1 MPWAASVPTS
11 KPDRP
16 LENLSGNEIIRTIRH
31 RGRPGVRQGS
41 VMNPMKIVGI
51 VLIVAGA
58 AALAYGGF
66 SYTKE
71 THNAEIG
78 PLKVS
83 VKEKEQ
89 VDVPASVRNGATG
102 LGVVLVLIP

>member
-1 MPWAASVPTS
+1 MGPAMRLYVPYDIGAVPAFD
-11 KPDRP
+11 K
-16 LENLSGNEIIRTIRH
+16 
-31 RGRPGVRQGS
+31 GS

-78 PLKVS
+78 PLKLS

-89 VDVPASVRNGATG
+89 VNVPQWAGIGAIVV
-102 LGVVLVLIP
+102 GVVLLVLPSKK

>member
-1 MPWAASVPTS
+1 MGPAMRLYVPY
-11 KPDRP
+11 D
-16 LENLSGNEIIRTIRH
+16 I
-31 RGRPGVRQGS
+31 GVVPAFDKGS

-58 AALAYGGF
+58 VALAYGGF

-78 PLKVS
+78 PLKLS

-89 VDVPASVRNGATG
+89 VNVPQWAGIGAIVV
-102 LGVVLVLIP
+102 GVVLLVLPSKK

>member
-1 MPWAASVPTS
+1 MRLYVPY
-11 KPDRP
+11 D
-16 LENLSGNEIIRTIRH
+16 I
-31 RGRPGVRQGS
+31 GVVPAFDKGS

-78 PLKVS
+78 PLKLS

-89 VDVPASVRNGATG
+89 VNVPQWAGIGAIVV
-102 LGVVLVLIP
+102 GVVLLVLPSKK